1 MIVASLEKDRNTKIA
16 YRCFTN
22 KLNDQ
27 LKAMHNRLDD
37 TKAEISVYKSLY
49 GDMDESFM
57 LPNTKIYTDIS
68 TFRDAVLN
76 ETPKE
81 KVLAIYRILR
91 TRL

>member
-1 MIVASLEKDRNTKIA
+1 MSKYMIVASLEKDGNAKIA

-27 LKAMHNRLDD
+27 LKAIHNRLDD
-37 TKAEISVYKSLY
+37 TKVEISVYKSIY

-57 LPNTKIYTDIS
+57 LPNTKIYTEILA
-68 TFRDAVLN
+68 FRDAVLN

-81 KVLAIYRILR
+81 KVC
-91 TRL
+91 

>member
-1 MIVASLEKDRNTKIA
+1 MSKYMIVASLEKGKNTRLA

-27 LKAMHNRLDD
+27 LKVMHNKLDD
-37 TKAEISVYKSLY
+37 TQAKISVYKSLY
-49 GDMDESFM
+49 GDMDENFM

-81 KVLAIYRILR
+81 KVC
-91 TRL
+91 

>member
-1 MIVASLEKDRNTKIA
+1 MSKYMIVASLEKGKNIRLA

-27 LKAMHNRLDD
+27 LKVMHNKLDD
-37 TKAEISVYKSLY
+37 TQAKISVYKSLY
-49 GDMDESFM
+49 GDMDENFM
-57 LPNTKIYTDIS
+57 LPSTKIYTDIS

-81 KVLAIYRILR
+81 KVC
-91 TRL
+91 